1 MKMHCPWFVAAWF
14 VLLGGGLAPGQER
27 PAPSDSLDRLMDSL
41 GAVRHPGAVALSPD
55 GSAVAWVE
63 ALPARDGT
71 PPHSAI
77 YLTDL
82 AAPDRAPRRVTAGD
96 GTTAH
101 EEHSVAWSPDGSRLA
116 FLSDKDRE
124 GQLQVYVAGADGGAV
139 RKLTDLKGYVAGPQ
153 WSPDG
158 RRLAVLLTESAGGPV
173 GPTQPATPEVGVIE
187 EHVHEQ
193 RLTLIDP
200 ESGRAR
206 VLSPA
211 DLYVYEYDWSPDG
224 RQLVFIGAHGSG
236 DNNWYIARLYTLA
249 VDSGKLTELLKPDMQ
264 IANPRWSPDGR
275 TIAFIGGLMSDEGAT
290 GGDVF
295 TIPAAGGR
303 PRNLTP
309 GLRASASW
317 LAWRPNGLLLITE
330 LVDGGSGVATVDP
343 ADGTVTTLWIGGETI
358 SDGGLG
364 LSVSRDQKTTAVIR
378 QSFRRPPE
386 VWAGPVGAWRQLT
399 HLNRGVRPQWGEARS
414 LHWRSGG
421 STVQGWLLY
430 PRDYDPKRRYPMV
443 VSVHGGPAWMRRPAW
458 PGVFF
463 DLGALAAE
471 GYFVF
476 FPNPRGSFGQ
486 GEEFTRANVK
496 DFGHGDLDDILAG
509 VDGALKAAP
518 IDPGRLGLA
527 GWSYGGYMTMW
538 GVTQTT
544 RFRAAVA
551 GAGVANW
558 QSYYGENGIDQWLL
572 PYFGATVY
580 DDPAVYARSSPI
592 EFIKRV
598 RTPTLILVGERDEEC
613 PAPQSREFWHA
624 LKTLDVPTQLVIY
637 PGEGHSFGKPSH
649 RRDVLRRTA
658 AWLDRYLKEDVR
670 PTQRQG
676 QR

>member
-1 MKMHCPWFVAAWF
+1 MKTRYPWFLAACF
-14 VLLGGGLAPGQER
+14 LLLGGGLAAGQEH
-27 PAPSDSLDRLMDSL
+27 PAPSGSLDRLMDSL
-41 GAVRHPGAVALSPD
+41 SAVHHPAAVALSPD
-55 GSAVAWVE
+55 GGTVAWVE
-63 ALPARDGT
+63 ALPAKKGNS
-71 PPHSAI
+71 PHTAI
-77 YLTDL
+77 YLTDR

-96 GTTAH
+96 GITAH
-101 EEHSVAWSPDGSRLA
+101 DEHSVAWSPDGSRLA
-116 FLSDKDRE
+116 FLSDKDNA
-124 GQLQVYVAGADGGAV
+124 GQLQVYVATTDGGAA
-139 RKLTDLKGYVAGPQ
+139 RKLTNLKGYAAGPR

-206 VLSPA
+206 PVSPA

-224 RQLVFIGAHGSG
+224 KELVFIGAHGSG
-236 DNNWYIARLYTLA
+236 DNNWYIARLYTLEA
-249 VDSGKLTELLKPDMQ
+249 DSGRLTELLKPDMQ

-303 PRNLTP
+303 PRNVTP
-309 GLRASASW
+309 GLKASASW
-317 LAWRPNGLLLITE
+317 LAWRPDGRLLITE

-343 ADGTVTTLWIGGETI
+343 AGSTVTTLWTGDETI

-364 LSVSRDQKTTAVIR
+364 LSLSRDQKTTAVIR
-378 QSFRRPPE
+378 QSYRQPPE
-386 VWAGPVGAWRQLT
+386 VWAGPVGGWKQMT
-399 HLNRGVRPQWGEARS
+399 HLNRGVRPHWGEARS

-421 STVQGWLLY
+421 RTVQGWLLY

-443 VSVHGGPAWMRRPAW
+443 VSVHGGPAWVRRPAW

-463 DLGALAAE
+463 DLAALAAE

-509 VDGALKAAP
+509 VDEALKTAP

-538 GVTQTT
+538 GVTQTS

-613 PAPQSREFWHA
+613 PPPQSREFWHA
-624 LKTLDVPTQLVIY
+624 LKTLGVPTQLVIY
-637 PGEGHSFGKPSH
+637 AGEGHGFSQPSH

-658 AWLDRYLKEDVR
+658 AWLDRYLKEDAR
-670 PTQRQG
+670 PG